1 MAKILIMNTKLK
13 NFFADVNRENRV
25 KSSAKYFQI
34 YGSALPF
41 INDRLKPKNQA
52 SNIADGITKSK
63 LDEDN
68 SMIPALLILKRRSRW
83 AKIKTS
89 VECRRLIE
97 FI

>member
-13 NFFADVNRENRV
+13 KLLDVQRENRV
-25 KSSAKYFQI
+25 ISSAKYFQI

-63 LDEDN
+63 LDENN
-68 SMIPALLILKRRSRW
+68 SMIPALLTLKRRRRW
-83 AKIKTS
+83 AKIRTF
-89 VECRRLIE
+89 VGCIRLIE
-97 FI
+97 SL

>member
-41 INDRLKPKNQA
+41 IND
-52 SNIADGITKSK
+52 
-63 LDEDN
+63 
-68 SMIPALLILKRRSRW
+68 
-83 AKIKTS
+83 
-89 VECRRLIE
+89 
-97 FI
+97 

>member
-13 NFFADVNRENRV
+13 KLLDVQRENRV
-25 KSSAKYFQI
+25 ISSAKYFQI

-63 LDEDN
+63 LDENN
-68 SMIPALLILKRRSRW
+68 SMIPALLTLKRR
-83 AKIKTS
+83 
-89 VECRRLIE
+89 RRPS
-97 FI
+97 